1 MMSNLFSM
9 GKQTAAETTLGHVIL
24 VFVDIDGVLNIG
36 ISDPGHG
43 SPLSCNPDN
52 VCKANKI
59 GEATRLRS
67 TSWQRLLAVSG
78 RHVDTENSTYGDLCE
93 GSGHLANI
101 FVERL
106 AALLAAAETQGE
118 VICVLSS
125 TWRVKNMKG
134 VRQLEE
140 GVSKHMG
147 KQWCFDAMT
156 DAEERGNPSGRLE
169 NIGNFLTQWVKTYE
183 GTFDTARALVLEDF
197 HITPLN
203 GWSLRGMSMTC
214 EQDVEAYL
222 YERLPPLV
230 ENVAVRFVHT
240 FDQWTTASGMD
251 IHVGS
256 GLTSKHFRGA
266 MDFVNNAIEALCER
280 IGQKET
286 AGLPALEDTDTGEG
300 TDFESDSCLEDEG
313 PFERGVSRGP
323 QCPSSAQPI
332 LLISCQ

>member
-1 MMSNLFSM
+1 M
-9 GKQTAAETTLGHVIL
+9 GCTNIQQTAAETTRGHVTL
-24 VFVDIDGVLNIG
+24 LFVDIDGVLNIG
-36 ISDPGHG
+36 ISDPGYG
-43 SPLSCNPDN
+43 SALSCNSDN
-52 VCKANKI
+52 ICRANKVSA
-59 GEATRLRS
+59 ATRARC
-67 TSWQRLLAVSG
+67 TSWQRLLAASN
-78 RHVDTENSTYGDLCE
+78 RHADDGDSTYGDLCE
-93 GSGHLANI
+93 GSAHLANI

-106 AALLAAAETQGE
+106 AALLAAAETQGR

-203 GWSLRGMSMTC
+203 GWALHGMNMTC

-222 YERLPPLV
+222 YNSLPPLKD
-230 ENVAVRFVHT
+230 VAVRFVHT

-266 MDFVNNAIEALCER
+266 MDFVNNAIEARCER
-280 IGQKET
+280 IGHKET
-286 AGLPALEDTDTGEG
+286 AKELPALSDTDTGSG
-300 TDFESDSCLEDEG
+300 TDLDDDSFHDEDS
-313 PFERGVSRGP
+313 PFERGVSCGP

-332 LLISCQ
+332 LLISSQ